1 MSDVITG
8 VQFGI
13 TSPDEILR
21 RSVVEVVTDKTYQGN
36 NPVPGGVFDSRLGVI
51 DSGKICPT
59 CKHTNMKCQGHFG
72 HISLARPVYLYQ
84 FLEYLE
90 KILYCVCVNCS
101 NLYINPSEEEKS
113 AFLNTSLSGVARLGD
128 IRSRSVDFKA
138 KAAKAAKGAMVP
150 CGVCGTTILKKVEK
164 ITGTVCTH
172 QGSLLG

>member
-1 MSDVITG
+1 MSNIITG

-72 HISLARPVYLYQ
+72 HITLARPVYLYQ

-90 KILYCVCVNCS
+90 KILYCVCINCS

-113 AFLNTSLSGVARLGD
+113 VHVLLISKRKLVNLRKVLRFLAVFVVRLSSKR
-128 IRSRSVDFKA
+128 
-138 KAAKAAKGAMVP
+138 
-150 CGVCGTTILKKVEK
+150 
-164 ITGTVCTH
+164 
-172 QGSLLG
+172 